1 MYEICE
7 TQRLRIILLLLSWHL
22 LAATTLADRP
32 PVRLELAAR
41 KGVPLTGQQRWLTTL
56 RGLTDSLR
64 IRKARNGDKP
74 EIRDTG
80 TRFAPS
86 YLVIGILSDRNSLLL
101 PGASFRTTD
110 RTEIVRWINRLRS
123 DGIDAVASP
132 KGQFGL
138 TEKQW
143 VTINKALQQPVH
155 FSTRNLRSF
164 DVASQIAKRVSVPFA
179 LDAVGRRILEKNQR
193 LLDDYQGLSSGTA
206 MAALLHSI
214 GLVMVPEQPQGED
227 LQIGVFKA
235 SDAEHSWPIGTA
247 PANAPGRAFPKLF
260 NKLTVTIDDQ
270 PLATV
275 VNAVQKRLEVPILQD
290 HPALAK
296 QGIDLTRDRVTLPEQ
311 RSYYHSILRDSL
323 RQAGMKYE
331 LRVDDRGQP
340 FLWITTRAV
349 PKPPRTRQP

>member
-1 MYEICE
+1 MYEICAM
-7 TQRLRIILLLLSWHL
+7 QCLRVTILLLSWHL
-22 LAATTLADRP
+22 LTATTVAARP
-32 PVRLELAAR
+32 PVRLELATR

-56 RGLTDSLR
+56 RGLTDSIR
-64 IRKARNGDKP
+64 IRRARNGDKP
-74 EIRDTG
+74 EIRDIG

-86 YLVIGILSDRNSLLL
+86 YLVIGILTDRNSLLL
-101 PGASFRTTD
+101 PGATFRTTD

-123 DGIDAVASP
+123 DGIDAVAAP

-143 VTINKALQQPVH
+143 VAINKALQQRVE

-193 LLDDYQGLSSGTA
+193 LLDEYQGLSSGTA

-214 GLVMVPEQPQGED
+214 GLVMVPEKPQGED
-227 LQIGVFKA
+227 LQIGVVKA
-235 SDAEHSWPIGTA
+235 SDAEHYWPIGA
-247 PANAPGRAFPKLF
+247 SPANAPGRAFPKLF

-270 PLATV
+270 PVATV
-275 VNAVQKRLEVPILQD
+275 VEAVKKRLEIPVLQD
-290 HPALAK
+290 YPALAK
-296 QGIDLTRDRVTLPEQ
+296 QGLDLTRDRVTLPEQ

-340 FLWITTRAV
+340 FLWITTRA
-349 PKPPRTRQP
+349 PLKRTKNRQP

>member
-1 MYEICE
+1 M
-7 TQRLRIILLLLSWHL
+7 QRLPVILLLLSWHL
-22 LAATTLADRP
+22 LAVTPLAALP

-56 RGLTDSLR
+56 RGLSDSLR

-123 DGIDAVASP
+123 DGIDAVAAP

-143 VTINKALQQPVH
+143 VTINKALQQPVE

-179 LDAVGRRILEKNQR
+179 LDAAGRRILEKNQR
-193 LLDDYQGLSSGTA
+193 LLDEYQGLSSGTA

-214 GLVMVPEQPQGED
+214 GLVMAPEKPQGED
-227 LQIGVFKA
+227 LQIGIVKA
-235 SDAEHSWPIGTA
+235 SDAEHSWPIGTP

-260 NKLTVTIDDQ
+260 TKLNVTIDDQ
-270 PLATV
+270 PVATV

-290 HPALAK
+290 GPALAK
-296 QGIDLTRDRVTLPEQ
+296 QGLDLTRDRVTLPEQ

-340 FLWITTRAV
+340 FLWITTRA
-349 PKPPRTRQP
+349 PLKRPRTRQP